1 MLMIENLVCRLTR
14 SVTFIKKMQPKIKIN
29 RANTANKKYKKSPL
43 SPKAGLVEDS

>member
-1 MLMIENLVCRLTR
+1 
-14 SVTFIKKMQPKIKIN
+14 MQPKIKIN